1 MKRIFLI
8 FALVLGCFAPA
19 LAQFG
24 ISYGQGDYRWGGA
37 GKIIAK
43 PSTFPGIV
51 QPVTIYKT
59 PDGFTTDLD
68 PSKNKNALGS
78 ATVGL
83 GIYYVGPSGVST
95 NSGQLNSPLTIDA
108 ALAKS
113 DVVEVRFLSGE
124 YRRTSASTVI
134 TKSINFVAVERGV
147 KWTGWNADLTWS
159 LTSGNVYQTTRS
171 NVQLV
176 ADGASGVLDQFGRK
190 AVYKYMGATS
200 GSITGPGQWAT
211 DNATTW
217 VWPGDSRVMT
227 GTDTN
232 IRLATLS
239 AGSCLNIQGGI
250 NVYAEGIDFEGG
262 GVASASGGGRSMVQ
276 VASTA
281 GGNPTFTAVNCS
293 ASYSADNGF
302 GSTGGSWITLVNC
315 MAQLNT
321 DDAFGWHHSGTYSAI
336 PTVLEVGCRAYD
348 NGFSYQTTIQSVED
362 NRNGFTI
369 HDGIDVVRVNCLA
382 SGCYGPNFGDTGTG
396 SSSWN
401 LNCTSRASRG
411 PTRGFGFSALDSAAV
426 FTDSCTSLQNLVGQF
441 RAEGGAIITD
451 SNSVAFGTNLWDN
464 NFGAG
469 AINASA
475 VAPISMRGSFDDQQR
490 VLPVAVET
498 SVAQSY
504 TLNGGTRQITATGGS
519 LVVVSGS
526 TTSTTVLLPA
536 NPVLNQRFAIVNPAT
551 VAWTLSGNGFNIDG
565 ASTQTMTAGIGRT
578 LAWTGTEWRSPVVTR
593 TQMLAADNTYTGMT
607 TLSGPTVISI
617 QTFTQSASW
626 TGTVS
631 ATTGGSFVLVTGSGA
646 SGTLTLPSA
655 PTTGWIVAI
664 TTANG
669 ASSYTLTAGGTTQ
682 IGTATTAN
690 VLANCSAFLQFDG
703 TRYQQIGMGG
713 IVGTGSNNTVT
724 LNGLLSIQGAER
736 RKTQAFASANTIV
749 ATAGVYIEKT
759 GTGAYTLALPTT
771 PSVGDTFYFYDVQG
785 DAGASNLS
793 ISSSDKAINGVAAG
807 GGSVVILNKNN
818 GSGMVR
824 YASTGKWIATAF

>member
-1 MKRIFLI
+1 ML
-8 FALVLGCFAPA
+8 LVVASVMGMAYGAPPSS
-19 LAQFG
+19 QG
-24 ISYGQGDYRWGGA
+24 ITKGQADTLYAPIGTGVLVTA
-37 GKIIAK
+37 
-43 PSTFPGIV
+43 PSTFPGIT
-51 QPVTIYKT
+51 QPVRIYRQPGGT
-59 PDGFTTDLD
+59 FSTDLN
-68 PSKNKNALGS
+68 PASNKNALGS
-78 ATVGL
+78 ATVEA

-95 NSGQLNSPLTIDA
+95 NSGQSNSPLTIDA

-124 YRRTSASTVI
+124 YRRTSASTVV
-134 TKSINFVAVERGV
+134 TKSVNLVAVERGV
-147 KWTGWNADLTWS
+147 KWTAWNTDLAWT
-159 LTSGNVYQTTRS
+159 LLSGNIYQTTRS
-171 NVQLV
+171 TVQIV
-176 ADGASGVLDQFGRK
+176 ADGAAGVVDQFGRK
-190 AVYKYMGATS
+190 AVYKYMGTTS
-200 GSITGPGQWAT
+200 ASITGPGQWAT
-211 DNATTW
+211 DGATVW
-217 VWPGDSRVMT
+217 VWPADNRVMT

-232 IRLATLS
+232 IRLGIN
-239 AGSCLNIQGGI
+239 AGGTCLNIQGGI

-262 GVASASGGGRSMVQ
+262 GSTTGGGRAMVQ
-276 VASTA
+276 VSSTGASA
-281 GGNPTFTAVNCS
+281 HPTFTAVNCS

-315 MAQLNT
+315 VAQLNT
-321 DDAFGWHHSGTYSAI
+321 DDGFGYHYSATYSAI
-336 PTVLEVGCRAYD
+336 PTVLEIGCRSFN
-348 NGFSYQTTIQSVED
+348 NGFDYQTTIKSVDD

-382 SGCYGPNFGDTGTG
+382 SGSYGPNFADTGTG

-401 LNCTSRASRG
+401 VNCTSRAARG
-411 PTRGFGFSALDSAAV
+411 PTRGYGFHALDSASV
-426 FTDSCTSLQNLVGQF
+426 NTDSCTSLQNLLGQF
-441 RAEGGAIITD
+441 RAEGSATITD

-464 NFGAG
+464 SSGAG
-469 AINASA
+469 TITASV

-490 VLPVAVET
+490 VLPIAVET

-578 LAWTGTEWRSPVVTR
+578 LVWTGTEWRSPVVTR
-593 TQMLAADNTYTGMT
+593 TQMLAADNTYTGVT
-607 TLSGPTVISI
+607 TLSGPTVIGI

-682 IGTATTAN
+682 IGTATTVN

-713 IVGTGSNNTVT
+713 IVGTGSNSSVT

-759 GTGAYTLALPTT
+759 GAGAYTLALPTG

-785 DAGASNLS
+785 DAGTSNLS

>member
-1 MKRIFLI
+1 MKRILLI

-37 GKIIAK
+37 GKIIAN

-78 ATVGL
+78 ATVGA
-83 GIYYVGPSGVST
+83 GIYYVSPSGS
-95 NSGQLNSPLTIDA
+95 SGNTGQPNSPLHIDA

-113 DVVEVRFLSGE
+113 DVVEIRFLSGE
-124 YRRTSASTVI
+124 YRRTSASTVV
-134 TKSINFVAVERGV
+134 TKSVNFVAVERGV
-147 KWTGWNADLTWS
+147 KWTAWNTDLSWT
-159 LTSGNVYQTTRS
+159 LLSGNIYQTTRS
-171 NVQLV
+171 TVQIV
-176 ADGASGVLDQFGRK
+176 ADGASGVVDQFGRK

-211 DNATTW
+211 DGATVW
-217 VWPGDSRVMT
+217 VWPADNRAMT

-232 IRLATLS
+232 IRLGIN
-239 AGSCLNIQGGI
+239 AGGTCLNIQGGI

-262 GVASASGGGRSMVQ
+262 GSTTGGGRAMVQ
-276 VASTA
+276 VSSTA

-315 MAQLNT
+315 VTQLNT
-321 DDAFGWHHSGTYSAI
+321 GDGFGYHYSATYSAI
-336 PTVLEVGCRAYD
+336 PTALEIGCRSFN
-348 NGFSYQTTIQSVED
+348 NGFDYQTTIQSVDD

-382 SGCYGPNFGDTGTG
+382 SGSYGPNFADTGTG

-401 LNCTSRASRG
+401 VNCTSRAARG
-411 PTRGFGFSALDSAAV
+411 PTRGYGFHALDSASV
-426 FTDSCTSLQNLVGQF
+426 NTDSCTSLQNLLGQF
-441 RAEGGAIITD
+441 RAEGSATITD

-464 NFGAG
+464 NSGAG
-469 AINASA
+469 TITASV

-490 VLPVAVET
+490 VLPIAVET

-565 ASTQTMTAGIGRT
+565 AATVSMVAGIGRT
-578 LAWTGTEWRSPVVTR
+578 VIWTGTEWRSPTL
-593 TQMLAADNTYTGMT
+593 TLAQMLANANTW
-607 TLSGPTVISI
+607 SAAN
-617 QTFTQSASW
+617 TF
-626 TGTVS
+626 S
-631 ATTGGSFVLVTGSGA
+631 ATTTFNALASIQSLLRIKPQAFSGA
-646 SGTLTLPSA
+646 G
-655 PTTGWIVAI
+655 
-664 TTANG
+664 
-669 ASSYTLTAGGTTQ
+669 
-682 IGTATTAN
+682 
-690 VLANCSAFLQFDG
+690 
-703 TRYQQIGMGG
+703 
-713 IVGTGSNNTVT
+713 
-724 LNGLLSIQGAER
+724 
-736 RKTQAFASANTIV
+736 TIV
-749 ATAGVYIEKT
+749 NTSGAQIEKT
-759 GTGAYTLALPTT
+759 GAGAYTLALPTG
-771 PSVGDTFYFYDVQG
+771 PSIGDTFFFYDVQG

-793 ISSSDKAINGVAAG
+793 ISSSDKAINGTAAG

>member
-1 MKRIFLI
+1 MSITFQPLVPYQ
-8 FALVLGCFAPA
+8 FADVPYGGIPA
-19 LAQFG
+19 AV
-24 ISYGQGDYRWGGA
+24 A
-37 GKIIAK
+37 T
-43 PSTFPGIV
+43 PSGFPGII
-51 QPVTIYKT
+51 QNVTIYRF
-59 PDGFTTDLD
+59 PNGGFGTDLD

-321 DDAFGWHHSGTYSAI
+321 DDAFGWHHSGTY
-336 PTVLEVGCRAYD
+336 
-348 NGFSYQTTIQSVED
+348 
-362 NRNGFTI
+362 
-369 HDGIDVVRVNCLA
+369 
-382 SGCYGPNFGDTGTG
+382 
-396 SSSWN
+396 
-401 LNCTSRASRG
+401 
-411 PTRGFGFSALDSAAV
+411 
-426 FTDSCTSLQNLVGQF
+426 
-441 RAEGGAIITD
+441 
-451 SNSVAFGTNLWDN
+451 
-464 NFGAG
+464 
-469 AINASA
+469 
-475 VAPISMRGSFDDQQR
+475 
-490 VLPVAVET
+490 
-498 SVAQSY
+498 
-504 TLNGGTRQITATGGS
+504 
-519 LVVVSGS
+519 
-526 TTSTTVLLPA
+526 
-536 NPVLNQRFAIVNPAT
+536 
-551 VAWTLSGNGFNIDG
+551 
-565 ASTQTMTAGIGRT
+565 
-578 LAWTGTEWRSPVVTR
+578 
-593 TQMLAADNTYTGMT
+593 
-607 TLSGPTVISI
+607 
-617 QTFTQSASW
+617 
-626 TGTVS
+626 
-631 ATTGGSFVLVTGSGA
+631 
-646 SGTLTLPSA
+646 
-655 PTTGWIVAI
+655 
-664 TTANG
+664 
-669 ASSYTLTAGGTTQ
+669 
-682 IGTATTAN
+682 
-690 VLANCSAFLQFDG
+690 
-703 TRYQQIGMGG
+703 
-713 IVGTGSNNTVT
+713 
-724 LNGLLSIQGAER
+724 
-736 RKTQAFASANTIV
+736 
-749 ATAGVYIEKT
+749 
-759 GTGAYTLALPTT
+759 
-771 PSVGDTFYFYDVQG
+771 
-785 DAGASNLS
+785 
-793 ISSSDKAINGVAAG
+793 
-807 GGSVVILNKNN
+807 
-818 GSGMVR
+818 
-824 YASTGKWIATAF
+824 